1 MTTTK
6 SDRAADLEHANL
18 PVIAADILE
27 AWLADSDAADIAAI
41 DLLAAEMGVDRRQA
55 LEAYMIWQ
63 TIN

>member
-1 MTTTK
+1 MTN
-6 SDRAADLEHANL
+6 RAADLEHANL
-18 PVIAADILE
+18 PVITADILA

-41 DLLAAEMGVDRRQA
+41 DLLAAEMGVDRRAA

>member
-1 MTTTK
+1 MTTMI
-6 SDRAADLEHANL
+6 ANATHTLLTMDL
-18 PVIAADILE
+18 PVVTADILA

-41 DLLAAEMGVDRRQA
+41 DLLAAEMGVDRRAA